1 MQAVLFSFSNRG
13 GQLSIA
19 VGKFLEV
26 LGYEAECYTLPK
38 FADADESL
46 IATSDYK
53 AVCAEAFATAD
64 VLVFVG
70 AAGIA
75 VRTIAPFVK
84 SKTTDPAV
92 LVIDEQANFVISL
105 LSGHIGGANVLARK
119 IADEIE
125 AQPVVTTATDVNS
138 LFAVDEWA
146 TNHDMVIGDMHAAKE
161 FAAALVDGK
170 TVGFYSDY
178 PLAGALPKNVERA
191 ENGEIGVAITT
202 DSTKKPFDTTLTL
215 IPQIVHLGIGCRRDT
230 PFEKLE
236 AFVLS
241 QLEEHGYDLRSVKN
255 IASVNLKMN
264 ERCLMLFMD
273 EYNLPGVF
281 YSAEELQEA
290 QGDFTPSEFVKSVA
304 GVDNVC
310 ERAAVLASGGKLTV
324 KKIAHNG
331 MTLAIAEEP
340 LTIDFEN

>member
-1 MQAVLFSFSNRG
+1 MN
-13 GQLSIA
+13 GQQ
-19 VGKFLEV
+19 
-26 LGYEAECYTLPK
+26 T
-38 FADADESL
+38 
-46 IATSDYK
+46 
-53 AVCAEAFATAD
+53 
-64 VLVFVG
+64 
-70 AAGIA
+70 
-75 VRTIAPFVK
+75 TIW
-84 SKTTDPAV
+84 
-92 LVIDEQANFVISL
+92 
-105 LSGHIGGANVLARK
+105 
-119 IADEIE
+119 
-125 AQPVVTTATDVNS
+125 

-146 TNHDMVIGDMHAAKE
+146 SNHDMVIDDMHAAKE

-191 ENGEIGVAITT
+191 DSGEIGVAITT

-255 IASVNLKMN
+255 IAS
-264 ERCLMLFMD
+264 
-273 EYNLPGVF
+273 
-281 YSAEELQEA
+281 
-290 QGDFTPSEFVKSVA
+290 DFTPSEFVKSVA

>member
-13 GQLSIA
+13 GQLSVA

-105 LSGHIGGANVLARK
+105 LSKFCN
-119 IADEIE
+119 
-125 AQPVVTTATDVNS
+125 
-138 LFAVDEWA
+138 
-146 TNHDMVIGDMHAAKE
+146 
-161 FAAALVDGK
+161 FAAFRAYRRGK
-170 TVGFYSDY
+170 R
-178 PLAGALPKNVERA
+178 AGAQNC
-191 ENGEIGVAITT
+191 G
-202 DSTKKPFDTTLTL
+202 
-215 IPQIVHLGIGCRRDT
+215 
-230 PFEKLE
+230 
-236 AFVLS
+236 
-241 QLEEHGYDLRSVKN
+241 
-255 IASVNLKMN
+255 
-264 ERCLMLFMD
+264 
-273 EYNLPGVF
+273 
-281 YSAEELQEA
+281 
-290 QGDFTPSEFVKSVA
+290 
-304 GVDNVC
+304 
-310 ERAAVLASGGKLTV
+310 
-324 KKIAHNG
+324 
-331 MTLAIAEEP
+331 
-340 LTIDFEN
+340 